1 MCSQNKQLIA
11 AQVVDSCGKSG
22 RRETPQERSDE
33 EAPDPPS
40 ESGDLRG
47 NQQRCLTDTIFKD
60 NLPTLPLSHIL
71 SLLRTMNRKGVKI
84 VKLEQQT
91 TIVAIV
97 FFLFISTFVMFSY
110 YILDKKITNYFEPST
125 EENGNNS
132 DNNTSGNNM
141 IRNNIDNQINGNNTT
156 IENNV
161 ENSVD
166 GTMDG
171 SIENDIQNNV
181 DGEGDHSLDN
191 NISNNISV
199 DVQVTVTNNVS
210 NDVKKNEQNGSND
223 NGNNG
228 GNGDEDGNRD
238 DEEFPDLVWGVDSA
252 SLTTPDFYA
261 CVRENFGEPLVWGR
275 YLGDKEGV
283 SFGLTDDQVE
293 LIQSEGAK
301 ILLIYNQFEDGTG
314 YENGRDQAQNAIR
327 LAEEIGAP
335 EGVAVFAN
343 VEPIYPID
351 SDFITGWYDVM
362 TDSQYEPGIYG
373 IFDPERDLYVEFNA
387 AADANEEIRENTYL
401 WTAAPNVGITT
412 EAEAP
417 EFNPTGPEGA
427 LVWGWQYGIDAE
439 TCNIDTNWFVGD
451 LMDVL
456 W

>member
-1 MCSQNKQLIA
+1 M
-11 AQVVDSCGKSG
+11 
-22 RRETPQERSDE
+22 
-33 EAPDPPS
+33 
-40 ESGDLRG
+40 
-47 NQQRCLTDTIFKD
+47 
-60 NLPTLPLSHIL
+60 
-71 SLLRTMNRKGVKI
+71 
-84 VKLEQQT
+84 KLEQQT

-110 YILDKKITNYFEPST
+110 YNLDKKITNYFEPAT

-132 DNNTSGNNM
+132 DNDTSGNNM

-199 DVQVTVTNNVS
+199 NVQVTVTNNVS
-210 NDVKKNEQNGSND
+210 NDVKKNEQNGSNG
-223 NGNNG
+223 NGNNNG
-228 GNGDEDGNRD
+228 NGNGNGDEDGNRD
-238 DEEFPDLVWGVDSA
+238 NEEFPDLVWGVDSA
-252 SLTTPDFYA
+252 SLTTPEFYA

-283 SFGLTDDQVE
+283 SFGLTADQVD

-314 YENGRDQAQNAIR
+314 YENGREQAQNAIR

-335 EGVAVFAN
+335 DGVAVFAN

-351 SDFITGWYDVM
+351 ADFITGWYEVM
-362 TDSQYEPGIYG
+362 SDSQYELGIYG
-373 IFDPERDLYVEFNA
+373 IFDPERELYIEFNA
-387 AADANEEIRENTYL
+387 AADANEDIRENTYL

-412 EAEAP
+412 EADAP